1 MFSMKPIYI
10 RAPDE
15 LHARVARLAE
25 KAGLSINGWVLT
37 RLTLAVE
44 RAEAAEQKKTEKQAR
59 VEEAQP

>member
-1 MFSMKPIYI
+1 MFPVKPIYI

-37 RLTLAVE
+37 RLTAAVE
-44 RAEAAEQKKTEKQAR
+44 RAEAAEQKKREK
-59 VEEAQP
+59 EAQP